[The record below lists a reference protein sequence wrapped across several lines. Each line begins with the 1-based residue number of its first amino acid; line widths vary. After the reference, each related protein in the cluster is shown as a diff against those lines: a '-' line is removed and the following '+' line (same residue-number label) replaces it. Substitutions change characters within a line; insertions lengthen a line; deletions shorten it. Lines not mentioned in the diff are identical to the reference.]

1 MATLIVGSEI
11 FAGVVVTDNYNI
23 SMATL
28 AEMKAQMS
36 LLQHE
41 VVLQR
46 QQNAEMKAQISLLQ
60 TEMSTQRGQCATL
73 QAELDHFKSISQP
86 VRVEQTTRRAAAS
99 NEIPITHAAAP
110 APASARN
117 NNNNSQPNN
126 ISQKDKE
133 ILQIIENHKQSNNW
147 PIRVNRAK
155 TFDAPQLK
163 KVRLFK
169 DGTAICHA
177 SQTMPKSRSSKGS
190 LTCALCS
197 TRKDSRHMHRV
208 FGL

>member
-86 VRVEQTTRRAAAS
+86 VRVEQTRRAAAS

-133 ILQIIENHKQSNNW
+133 ILIIIIIIIMS
-147 PIRVNRAK
+147 
-155 TFDAPQLK
+155 
-163 KVRLFK
+163 
-169 DGTAICHA
+169 
-177 SQTMPKSRSSKGS
+177 
-190 LTCALCS
+190 
-197 TRKDSRHMHRV
+197 
-208 FGL
+208 